1 MSTDSRRP
9 SDTASRV
16 SAGWRDQARHGGVRG
31 PLDDDVLAART
42 ERERVDAGVEDRPE
56 PAAAV
61 TDTPPRA
68 DADQDGGRH
77 RDEPRR

>member
-16 SAGWRDQARHGGVRG
+16 SAGWRDQARHAGVRG

-42 ERERVDAGVEDRPE
+42 EREREDAGVEDRPD
-56 PAAAV
+56 PVAV
-61 TDTPPRA
+61 TDPPPRA
-68 DADQDGGRH
+68 DVDRD